1 MQVHLGN
8 ISNSTQCRYGG
19 ENNAP
24 NEQMGGNT
32 VHRMALE
39 TNDMTEMILPTLY
52 S

>member
-24 NEQMGGNT
+24 NEQMGGKT

-39 TNDMTEMILPTLY
+39 TNDMTEMKLPTLY